1 MRQKSMLNQNFS
13 LSVCFSAVVDAILLK
28 IQTLRLK
35 MLTND
40 CRVMLNSSSKFK
52 SLGKRED
59 FTFKCFESFVA
70 AEIIPGKESNRQTS
84 FS

>member
-1 MRQKSMLNQNFS
+1 
-13 LSVCFSAVVDAILLK
+13 
-28 IQTLRLK
+28 

-70 AEIIPGKESNRQTS
+70 AEIIPGKESNQLQLMRTNV
-84 FS
+84 